1 MVGNSPLILLN
12 DLLASANRNLPPGVA
27 ALDPLPMFAPLPIG
41 LLLVATALAYWHF
54 GAKRWL
60 PDDALKGV
68 APARTDS
75 YFAIFAVACFG
86 AQAVL
91 FGLMA
96 LVTRWSARSFAAFA
110 VLLLP
115 FFGFNYWFHYEVPV
129 LTSIGMLDFAG
140 NVTMLVLGMLG
151 WRAARTETA

>member
-1 MVGNSPLILLN
+1 MSARTAQFLIAAVFLL
-12 DLLASANRNLPPGVA
+12 LGGWCL
-27 ALDPLPMFAPLPIG
+27 FAPTSVIE
-41 LLLVATALAYWHF
+41 LAFTQTYRDTGF
-54 GAKRWL
+54 INRF
-60 PDDALKGV
+60 
-68 APARTDS
+68 T
-75 YFAIFAVACFG
+75 IACFG

-96 LVTRWSARSFAAFA
+96 LVTRWNARAFLVFA

-140 NVTMLVLGMLG
+140 NVTMLVLAILG
-151 WRAARTETA
+151 WRAARSDEVRA

>member
-1 MVGNSPLILLN
+1 MSARTAQFLIAAVILILGGWCL
-12 DLLASANRNLPPGVA
+12 
-27 ALDPLPMFAPLPIG
+27 FAPLSVID
-41 LLLVATALAYWHF
+41 LAFTQAY
-54 GAKRWL
+54 R
-60 PDDALKGV
+60 
-68 APARTDS
+68 DS
-75 YFAIFAVACFG
+75 SFINRFTIACFG

-96 LVTRWSARSFAAFA
+96 LVTRWTARSFAVFT

-140 NVTMLVLGMLG
+140 NVTMLVLAVIG
-151 WRAARTETA
+151 WRAARVDEKLA

>member
-1 MVGNSPLILLN
+1 MSARTAQFLIAAVFLL
-12 DLLASANRNLPPGVA
+12 LGGW
-27 ALDPLPMFAPLPIG
+27 ALFAPASVIE
-41 LLLVATALAYWHF
+41 LAVT
-54 GAKRWL
+54 
-60 PDDALKGV
+60 DAYRDGSFLT
-68 APARTDS
+68 RFTM
-75 YFAIFAVACFG
+75 ACFG

-96 LVTRWSARSFAAFA
+96 LVTRWSARAFAVFA

-140 NVTMLVLGMLG
+140 NAVMLVLAIIG
-151 WRAARTETA
+151 WRAARVEESA

>member
-1 MVGNSPLILLN
+1 MSARICQFLIAAVFLALGGWA
-12 DLLASANRNLPPGVA
+12 LLAPASVI
-27 ALDPLPMFAPLPIG
+27 D
-41 LLLVATALAYWHF
+41 LA
-54 GAKRWL
+54 
-60 PDDALKGV
+60 V
-68 APARTDS
+68 TPAYRDTS
-75 YFAIFAVACFG
+75 FLARFTMACFG

-96 LVTRWSARSFAAFA
+96 LVTQWSSRSFAIFA

-140 NVTMLVLGMLG
+140 NVTMLACALIG
-151 WRAARTETA
+151 WRAARGQSA

>member
-1 MVGNSPLILLN
+1 MSARTAQFGIVAVF
-12 DLLASANRNLPPGVA
+12 LALGGW
-27 ALDPLPMFAPLPIG
+27 ALFAPSSVI
-41 LLLVATALAYWHF
+41 ALGVTEAY
-54 GAKRWL
+54 R
-60 PDDALKGV
+60 
-68 APARTDS
+68 DS
-75 YFAIFAVACFG
+75 TFLTRFAVACFG

-96 LVTRWSARSFAAFA
+96 LVVRWSARGFAVFA

-140 NVTMLVLGMLG
+140 NITMLVLAIIG
-151 WRAARTETA
+151 WRAARSDEAQA

>member
-1 MVGNSPLILLN
+1 MSARTAQFLIAAVF
-12 DLLASANRNLPPGVA
+12 LALGGW
-27 ALDPLPMFAPLPIG
+27 ALFAPASVI
-41 LLLVATALAYWHF
+41 ALAVTPAYQ
-54 GAKRWL
+54 
-60 PDDALKGV
+60 DAAFLT
-68 APARTDS
+68 RFTM
-75 YFAIFAVACFG
+75 ACFG

-96 LVTRWSARSFAAFA
+96 LVTRWSTRSFAIFA

-140 NVTMLVLGMLG
+140 NVTMLVLAVLG
-151 WRAARTETA
+151 WRAAKAEAA

>member
-1 MVGNSPLILLN
+1 MSARTAQFGIAAVFLL
-12 DLLASANRNLPPGVA
+12 LGGW
-27 ALDPLPMFAPLPIG
+27 ALFAPSSVI
-41 LLLVATALAYWHF
+41 AL
-54 GAKRWL
+54 
-60 PDDALKGV
+60 GV
-68 APARTDS
+68 TETYRDNT
-75 YFAIFAVACFG
+75 FLTRFAVACFG

-96 LVTRWSARSFAAFA
+96 LAVRWSARGFAVFA

-140 NVTMLVLGMLG
+140 NVTMLVLAIIG
-151 WRAARTETA
+151 WRAAKAEASA

>member
-1 MVGNSPLILLN
+1 MSARTAQFLIAAVF
-12 DLLASANRNLPPGVA
+12 LALGSW
-27 ALDPLPMFAPLPIG
+27 ALFAPASVIERAVSEP
-41 LLLVATALAYWHF
+41 YQ
-54 GAKRWL
+54 
-60 PDDALKGV
+60 DAAFLS
-68 APARTDS
+68 RFTM
-75 YFAIFAVACFG
+75 ACFG

-96 LVTRWSARSFAAFA
+96 LVTRWSARSFLVFA

-140 NVTMLVLGMLG
+140 NVAMLVLAILG
-151 WRAARTETA
+151 WRAAKGEAG

>member
-1 MVGNSPLILLN
+1 MSARTAQFLIAAVFLVLGGWALFAPASVI
-12 DLLASANRNLPPGVA
+12 DLAITEAYRDSANLTRFT
-27 ALDPLPMFAPLPIG
+27 M
-41 LLLVATALAYWHF
+41 
-54 GAKRWL
+54 
-60 PDDALKGV
+60 
-68 APARTDS
+68 
-75 YFAIFAVACFG
+75 ACFG

-96 LVTRWSARSFAAFA
+96 LVTKWNARGFAVFA

-140 NVTMLVLGMLG
+140 NVTMLVLAVLG
-151 WRAARTETA
+151 WRAARADAAV

>member
-1 MVGNSPLILLN
+1 MSARTAQFGIAAVFLL
-12 DLLASANRNLPPGVA
+12 LGGW
-27 ALDPLPMFAPLPIG
+27 ALFAPSSVI
-41 LLLVATALAYWHF
+41 AL
-54 GAKRWL
+54 
-60 PDDALKGV
+60 GV
-68 APARTDS
+68 TEPYRDNT
-75 YFAIFAVACFG
+75 FLTRFAVACFG

-96 LVTRWSARSFAAFA
+96 LAVRWSARGFAVFA

-140 NVTMLVLGMLG
+140 NVMMLVLAIIG
-151 WRAARTETA
+151 WRAANAEASA